1 MSGDE
6 LVISFCSMVVAGL
19 TWGAWYAQ
27 PRWIRTL
34 RPAATAR
41 RLLDI
46 APVLSAA
53 VLLGVLKVLSA
64 HDVRDDIRYLG
75 LYFLLGAA
83 WVGLAAFCI
92 PVSGISTRDDV
103 MERDNA
109 SAAWVIAGAV
119 LGITLC
125 FAGGNI
131 GDGPGWWVV
140 VFSAGLATVGLFVAW
155 LLLEAF
161 SGVSDTVT
169 IDRDLS
175 AGIRVGAYL
184 VACGLLLGRA
194 VAGDWVS
201 ARATLRD
208 FSENAWPVFVLL
220 AIAVLVERVARP
232 THARPVPAVFANGI
246 VPALIFLA
254 GAGMHVLRLGIP
266 E

>member
-19 TWGAWYAQ
+19 TWGVWYAQ

-34 RPAATAR
+34 RPADTAR

-46 APVLSAA
+46 APILSAA
-53 VLLGVLKVLSA
+53 VLLGVLKGLSA

-83 WVGLAAFCI
+83 WVGLAMFCI
-92 PVSGISTRDDV
+92 PLSGISARDDV
-103 MERDNA
+103 LERGNA
-109 SAAWVIAGAV
+109 SAAWVIAGAM

-140 VFSAGLATVGLFVAW
+140 VFSAGLATAGLFAVW
-155 LLLEAF
+155 LTLEALT
-161 SGVSDTVT
+161 GVSDTVT

-175 AGIRVGAYL
+175 AGVRLGGFL
-184 VACGLLLGRA
+184 VACGLRLGWA

-201 ARATLRD
+201 VEATLRD
-208 FSENAWPVFVLL
+208 FAANAWLVLVLL
-220 AIAVLVERVARP
+220 VIAAIVERVARP
-232 THARPVPAVFANGI
+232 TPAQPVPSLFANGI
-246 VPALIFLA
+246 LPALVFIA
-254 GAGMHVLRLGIP
+254 GSLVQVLPLGIP
-266 E
+266 R

>member
-6 LVISFCSMVVAGL
+6 VAISLFSMVVAGL
-19 TWGAWYAQ
+19 TWAAWYAQ
-27 PRWIRTL
+27 PRLIRRL
-34 RPAATAR
+34 RPADTAR
-41 RLLDI
+41 RLLDM
-46 APVLSAA
+46 APILSAA

-83 WVGLAAFCI
+83 WVGLSAFCI
-92 PVSGISTRDDV
+92 PVSGISARDDV
-103 MERDNA
+103 AERGNS
-109 SAAWVIAGAV
+109 SAAWVIAGGV

-140 VFSAGLATVGLFVAW
+140 VFSAGLATAGLFVAW
-155 LLLEAF
+155 LLLEAL

-169 IDRDLS
+169 IERDPS

-201 ARATLRD
+201 AQATLSD
-208 FSENAWPVFVLL
+208 FCANAWPVLVLL
-220 AIAVLVERVARP
+220 TVAVLLERLARP
-232 THARPVPAVFANGI
+232 TPARPVPAVFANGV

-254 GAGMHVLRLGIP
+254 SAAMHVLRLGIP

>member
-19 TWGAWYAQ
+19 TWGVWYAQ

-46 APVLSAA
+46 APILSAA

-83 WVGLAAFCI
+83 WVGVAMFCI
-92 PVSGISTRDDV
+92 PVSGISARDDV
-103 MERDNA
+103 LERGNA
-109 SAAWVIAGAV
+109 SAAWGIAGAM

-140 VFSAGLATVGLFVAW
+140 VFSAVLATIGLFAVW
-155 LLLEAF
+155 LLFEALT
-161 SGVSDTVT
+161 GVSDTVT

-175 AGIRVGAYL
+175 AGLRLGGLL
-184 VACGLLLGRA
+184 VACALLLGRA

-201 ARATLRD
+201 AGETLRD
-208 FSENAWPVFVLL
+208 FAESAWPVLVLL
-220 AIAVLVERVARP
+220 ALAVLVERVARP
-232 THARPVPAVFANGI
+232 THARPVPAVFAHGLL
-246 VPALIFLA
+246 PALIFLA
-254 GAGMHVLRLGIP
+254 GAGVHVLRLGIP